1 MRFLHTADW
10 QIGMKAAHVG
20 AVGGRVREERLKAA
34 ERVVALGKTH
44 DAEFLLV
51 AGDTFEDNGVER
63 VLVQRVADILARFP
77 GPVFITAGN
86 HDPLTP
92 GSVWD
97 HPAWSQSP
105 KVQVLRSNEPVKLP
119 GGGMLFPCPLREK
132 YSSHDPTAA
141 INARDTEGVA
151 VGVAHGTVQGIQQE
165 TIDYPI
171 PRDAAQRAGLDY
183 LAIGHWHS
191 FATFPGSDG
200 VERLAYS
207 GTHETTK
214 FGERDSGNAVLVEI
228 ESRGAAPK
236 LTPIRTGGLSWT
248 VLEPTLRDE
257 TDAAALCEQLE
268 VWPTPENALLEVRL
282 RGVLTPA
289 AQPKLERIRELAA
302 ARFFYARILADEL
315 LPSPADAS
323 WLEELPAG
331 ILRDAAEDLRRF
343 ADPSCV
349 QRPEG
354 VTSAVAARALLELY
368 RHWREAQA

>member
-10 QIGMKAAHVG
+10 QIGMKAVHVG

-34 ERVVALGKTH
+34 ERVVALGKTQN
-44 DAEFLLV
+44 AEFLLV
-51 AGDTFEDNGVER
+51 AGDTFEDNGVDR
-63 VLVQRVADILARFP
+63 VLVQRVADILGKFP

-97 HPAWSQSP
+97 HPAWSQSS
-105 KVQVLRSNEPVKLP
+105 KVQVLRSNDPVKLP
-119 GGGMLFPCPLREK
+119 GGTLFPCPLREK
-132 YSSHDPTAA
+132 YSPSDPTAA
-141 INARDTEGVA
+141 INAREAEGIPI
-151 VGVAHGTVQGIQQE
+151 GVAHGTVQGIQQE

-191 FATFPGSDG
+191 FAKFTGSDG

-228 ESRGAAPK
+228 ESRGAPPK
-236 LTPIRTGGLSWT
+236 LTSIRTGGLMWS
-248 VLEPTLRDE
+248 VLEPIFRE
-257 TDAAALCEQLE
+257 EADATALCEQLE
-268 VWPTPENALLEVRL
+268 AWQSPENTLIELRL
-282 RGVLTPA
+282 KGVLTPA
-289 AQPKLERIRELAA
+289 AQTKLERIRELAA
-302 ARFFYARILADEL
+302 ARFFYSRISEDEL
-315 LPSPADAS
+315 LPSPADNA
-323 WLEELPAG
+323 WLDDLPPG

-343 ADPSCV
+343 ADPNFV

-354 VTSAVAARALLELY
+354 VTSAIAARSLLELY